1 MTNASA
7 HSFLLVIALFGF
19 LCHTVSGN
27 NFNLSTAIAPVAH
40 AFHGNQQGFVEK
52 SIHSTL
58 QRWFIVE
65 EGYPFVRFRIA
76 CHYHGIGRILAVAPI
91 HNIEKNPCVS
101 GIEIAVPKLVN
112 NQAGRF
118 HQALDDSFHIA
129 VLTGLQQF
137 LVQFC
142 CFQKIRLK
150 GMIAAFPTKN
160 HGKVGL
166 SNPLRPNQREI
177 SPGIQR
183 SKCWQILQ
191 LVSLFAMKHR
201 PKSKVSKVF
210 GSFFGSLLS
219 FSSVRTMF
227 FCLFSCIRSNNSSMH
242 RRLSVVISYSFAKAA
257 MSSAE
262 KSSFKNL
269 AALPIA
275 W

>member
-129 VLTGLQQF
+129 FLRACNSFWFNSVAFRKHVL
-137 LVQFC
+137 
-142 CFQKIRLK
+142 
-150 GMIAAFPTKN
+150 
-160 HGKVGL
+160 
-166 SNPLRPNQREI
+166 
-177 SPGIQR
+177 
-183 SKCWQILQ
+183 
-191 LVSLFAMKHR
+191 
-201 PKSKVSKVF
+201 
-210 GSFFGSLLS
+210 
-219 FSSVRTMF
+219 
-227 FCLFSCIRSNNSSMH
+227 
-242 RRLSVVISYSFAKAA
+242 KA
-257 MSSAE
+257 
-262 KSSFKNL
+262 
-269 AALPIA
+269 
-275 W
+275 